1 MISNRVFRTFPSRVL
16 VAILLVALPGRGA
29 SARGPATATATVPQ
43 CTRVSFTASYLAQVS
58 PGAGPGFLLVVTND
72 MDAAIKFAKPF
83 PSSVHWFAQAGSGPW
98 LWRAS
103 SGSGGSLVDALRE
116 RGPLV
121 AYPVPA
127 TTGPRE
133 YLAIGPHQHL
143 EWTESMRNNATLRYR
158 PGCQRCKNPGDMRY
172 RAVLAYAYLPGPDE
186 QGLLPCGL
194 RSGPVVMPPL
204 D

>member
-1 MISNRVFRTFPSRVL
+1 MTSNHTSSRLFGRVL
-16 VAILLVALPGRGA
+16 IAALLLGLPGLGS
-29 SARGPATATATVPQ
+29 SARGTATQVVPQ

-58 PGAGPGFLLVVTND
+58 PGAGPGFLLAVSND
-72 MDAAIKFAKPF
+72 MDAAIKLAKPF

-103 SGSGGSLVDALRE
+103 SGSGGSLVDAFRE

-121 AYPVPA
+121 AYPLPA
-127 TTGPRE
+127 SAEPRE
-133 YLAIGPHQHL
+133 YLTIGPHQHL
-143 EWTESMRNNATLRYR
+143 EWTESMRNNQTLRYR
-158 PGCQRCKNPGDMRY
+158 PGCQRCKNPEDLRY
-172 RAVLAYAYLPGPDE
+172 RAVLAYAYLPGPAE

-194 RSGPVVMPPL
+194 RSEPVVMPPL